1 MITLLFAAQ
10 AMVQTLDERPQPE
23 VPATAFACSLAR
35 TGADGT
41 TVDSFDLRGFIP
53 VAPEGHSRSASFIM
67 VLQSAT
73 GSDLAGRASVQPMK
87 AGDWFRDYKI
97 SRRVG
102 TALYVINLKLRRDGQ
117 SVAYATVYDDSWNAG
132 RDSNAFEPYRY
143 DAAGLCKADFSPK
156 EQGS

>member
-10 AMVQTLDERPQPE
+10 AMVETLDTRPQRE
-23 VPATAFACSLAR
+23 IPATAFACSLAR
-35 TGADGT
+35 MNADGSAT
-41 TVDSFDLRGFIP
+41 EGFDLRGLIP

-67 VLQSAT
+67 MLQSAT
-73 GSDLAGRASVQPMK
+73 GSDLAGRASVQPMEV
-87 AGDWFRDYKI
+87 GDWFRDYQI

-143 DAAGLCKADFSPK
+143 AAAGLCKADFSPK

>member
-1 MITLLFAAQ
+1 MIGLALMAQ
-10 AMVQTLDERPQPE
+10 AMIETIDTRPQPE
-23 VPATAFACSLAR
+23 IPATAFACSLAR
-35 TGADGT
+35 FSADGT
-41 TVDSFDLRGFIP
+41 ASETFDLRGTIP
-53 VAPEGHSRSASFIM
+53 VAPEGHLPNASFIM
-67 VLQSAT
+67 ALQSAT
-73 GSDLAGRASVQPMK
+73 GSPLAGRASVTPTE
-87 AGDWFRDYKI
+87 AGNWFRDYQI

-132 RDSNAFEPYRY
+132 RESGAFEPYRY